1 MNTSFSKVAIT
12 VIGAFLMGAT
22 AHAHGEDKPGPNG
35 GEVRMPGAFH
45 TEVKLQGREVRVYL
59 LDIEFKNPMIENS
72 SVDVMA
78 INGSAKEGVKLTC
91 KPSKSVARAY
101 FVCLDAKY
109 TPSNGDVLKVKAK
122 RGTSTGNEV
131 EYSLPLL
138 KASAAKKGA
147 EPGASSHDPH
157 HGHGH

>member
-1 MNTSFSKVAIT
+1 MTKSISKFTMAALGVLFIGVA
-12 VIGAFLMGAT
+12 AL
-22 AHAHGEDKPGPNG
+22 AHGEDKPGPNG
-35 GEVRMPGAFH
+35 GEIRMPGAFH
-45 TEVKLQGREVRVYL
+45 TEVKLQGREIRVYL

-72 SVDVMA
+72 SVDITA
-78 INGSAKEGVKLTC
+78 ITSASKDGVKMSC
-91 KPSKSVARAY
+91 KPSKSAARTY
-101 FVCLDAKY
+101 FVCLDGKY
-109 TPSNGDVLKVKAK
+109 APANGDVLKVKAK